1 MSTLTFG
8 TPNQESALKLL
19 MLGSGELG
27 KEVVLEAQRL
37 GVETIAADNYEGA
50 PAMQVAHRHH
60 VIDMQDPAALRAL
73 ISREKPDL
81 IVPEIEAIA
90 TTTLE
95 ELEQEGFNVI
105 PTARATRLTMDREG
119 IRKIVAEDLGIRTS
133 PYAFASTEEEFLAAV
148 DKIGTPC
155 VVKPVMSSS
164 GKGQSVVEPGD
175 RALDAWEYAIAGS
188 RGRSQRVIVEG
199 FVDFDTEITLLTVRH
214 RGGTSFCPPI
224 GHRQEDGD
232 YVESWQPQPLGE
244 GVLASAHQMA
254 RKVTDELGGWGL
266 FGVEFFI
273 DGETV
278 YFSELSPRP
287 HDTGMV
293 TMVSQELSEFA
304 LHVRAIVGL
313 PIPEIA
319 LLAPGASAV
328 IRADGHGTQ
337 PKFDVDTAA
346 LETPGTHLRLFGK
359 PSTRPGRRM
368 GVGLARAE
376 SVEQARANANKVASS
391 VAVTYTEVAH
401 DG

>member
-8 TPNQESALKLL
+8 TPNQQGARKIL

-27 KEVVLEAQRL
+27 KEVMLEAQRL
-37 GVETIAADNYEGA
+37 GVETIAVDSYEGA

-60 VIDMQDPAALRAL
+60 VIDMQDADALRAL
-73 ISREKPDL
+73 VKQEEPDF

-90 TTTLE
+90 TATLE
-95 ELEQEGFNVI
+95 ELEKEGFNVI

-119 IRKIVAEDLGIRTS
+119 IRELVAEDLGLRTS

-148 DKIGTPC
+148 EEIGTPC

-164 GKGQSVVEPGD
+164 GKGQSTVQPGD

-214 RGGTSFCPPI
+214 SSGTSFCPPV
-224 GHRQEDGD
+224 GHRQEGGD
-232 YVESWQPQPLGE
+232 YVESWQPEPLAD
-244 GVLASAHQMA
+244 GVLEVAQEMA

-273 DGETV
+273 DSETV

-304 LHVRAIVGL
+304 LHVRAILGL

-319 LLAPGASAV
+319 LLSPGASAV
-328 IRADGHGTQ
+328 IRADGHGTE
-337 PKFDVDTAA
+337 PTFTVDTEA

-368 GVGLARAE
+368 GVGLARAA
-376 SVEQARANANKVASS
+376 SVEEARENAKKVAD
-391 VAVTYTEVAH
+391 AVVVSYTE
-401 DG
+401 